1 MEQNKE
7 LISGNW
13 RFMCLGKT
21 VALVEINKII
31 RELLRRYNIILIDH
45 SNPWNSVNAGILLQK
60 EMWLRIARRDG

>member
-1 MEQNKE
+1 
-7 LISGNW
+7 
-13 RFMCLGKT
+13 MCLGKT